1 MKRIIALIL
10 VILNIVLLCSCSDNS
25 DSAIIYYGVKTPPTT
40 LDPQLASTITEL
52 TLVKNLYEGL
62 MREDENGSIVL
73 GAAKTV
79 EKNGTQYTFTISENA
94 FWSDNTPVTA
104 EDFLFGIQRA
114 LDSTTGSTD
123 ASSLYIIKN
132 AEAVHKG
139 LKEKSSLGVTAPD
152 QKTLIIETNNENDNL
167 YETLTLNVAMP
178 CNRKFFGDS
187 KGKYGMSKETML
199 SNGSFKLTKWAT
211 EDFAMRIY
219 RSASYKGAFSAK
231 VSAVFLSID
240 EEQSNLQRLIKGKMD
255 IAEIESNEI
264 NKAQQN
270 GFNVINIPNTVWL
283 LKIGNGYS
291 PALKRA
297 LFSSV
302 VTYNPSVT
310 DYPEGFSPALKLYPD
325 MFERDDKIGLYNI
338 DFAKATYKEEIKAF
352 SGGEL
357 PETTLYFEDKQG
369 ASDLIKKVAGH
380 WQQNLGAYINI
391 AGLCTAGQ
399 VKLEENYYSLTVY
412 SQEINTQNL
421 TKYANFFGI
430 DGTADL
436 SQRILNGNTL
446 PIAYSGTVIG
456 YSSALKNL
464 NTDNAVNLIDFSTVN
479 KNQ

>member
-1 MKRIIALIL
+1 MRKIIALIL
-10 VILNIVLLCSCSDNS
+10 VILNIVLICGCSDNS
-25 DSAIIYYGVKTPPTT
+25 GSAIIYYGVKTPPTT

-62 MREDENGSIVL
+62 MREDENGNIVL
-73 GAAKTV
+73 GAAKTT
-79 EKNGTQYTFTISENA
+79 EKNGTKYTFTISENA

-104 EDFLFGIQRA
+104 DDFLFGIQRA
-114 LDSTTGSTD
+114 LDNTTGSTD

-139 LKEKSSLGVTAPD
+139 MMAMSSLGITAPD
-152 QKTLIIETNNENDNL
+152 QKTLIIETNNEDDNL
-167 YETLTLNVAMP
+167 YEALTLSVAMP

-199 SNGSFKLTKWAT
+199 SNGSFKLTKWVT

-264 NKAQQN
+264 KKAQQN

-325 MFERDDKIGLYNI
+325 MFERDDKIILYNI
-338 DFAKATYKEEIKAF
+338 DFAKATYREEIKTF
-352 SGGEL
+352 PDGEL

-369 ASDLIKKVAGH
+369 TSDLIKKVAGH

-391 AGLCTAGQ
+391 SGLGTAEQ
-399 VKLEENYYSLTVY
+399 VKLKENDYSLTVY

-430 DGTADL
+430 DNAADL

-456 YSSALKNL
+456 YSNALKNL